1 MFQNIIKEIRLAWR
15 LLRDPRVPLWMKA
28 IPAGA
33 VIYVLLPIDLI
44 PDILL
49 GLGQLDDIALLIGG
63 VRLFTSLAPHEVVE
77 EHLAEIE
84 GRQVRGQ
91 VISPKSQ
98 D

>member
-1 MFQNIIKEIRLAWR
+1 MFQNIVKEIRLAWR
-15 LLRDPRVPLWMKA
+15 LLRDPRVPVWLKA
-28 IPAGA
+28 IP
-33 VIYVLLPIDLI
+33 VLSILYVLLPIDII

-49 GLGQLDDIALLIGG
+49 GLGQLDDLALVIGG

-84 GRQVRGQ
+84 GRQVQGQ
-91 VISPKSQ
+91 VITPKAQ